1 ASYGTGEAVKGKI
14 SLRYPDGKP
23 VKNGKVS
30 VSLRAQQVTMVEGE
44 LRYAGLFPVKLEQ
57 QELTTDGDGNAK
69 LELPAAKEPSRYV
82 VTVFA
87 NDGAAYRVKV

>member
-1 ASYGTGEAVKGKI
+1 
-14 SLRYPDGKP
+14 
-23 VKNGKVS
+23 
-30 VSLRAQQVTMVEGE
+30 VTMVEGE

-57 QELTTDGDGNAK
+57 QELTTDGAGNAK

-87 NDGAAYRVKV
+87 NDGAAYRVKVTRELLIARGATPYKLSTTSNFTTPGQSVSFT